1 MGRDTFMED
10 KFQIDITPQLESFAH
25 QLEQEDRVIFSA
37 GFGDGKTYFLNR
49 FQEEYKDKYIFFT
62 VYPVNY
68 VISENGHILEYIK
81 RDILVQLAN
90 DNGYYLDKV
99 KLGKVLESISNVIS
113 LEGLA
118 SFATGMPFL
127 SVLSSL
133 VKGKVGEFKDYLN
146 EPHLSTD
153 KFVDS
158 LNYRGSVYEND
169 AYTVF
174 IARSLDALRKL
185 ESKKMVLV
193 IEDLDRLEPGKI
205 FNVLNVFGS
214 HLDRPFF
221 NKTGESIKNKFGFD
235 KIITVMDYS
244 KVEKCFEYM
253 YGNDQNFQGF
263 LSKFMISKPY
273 NYSITDLA
281 RKVVAD
287 KLYPLYD
294 LDSDPGIVYSTLL
307 ILLKGRS
314 IRELE
319 RIYNYDPK
327 SDIKDT
333 SRSIGSYVISK
344 DSPLLLRELYLLK
357 FNLNLLP
364 PDLNSTRKNQDDL
377 NLFLHLYSP
386 YVFLSEFPNCIVY
399 KGDFYKLTLYG
410 LHGEFITA
418 KVEQTFI
425 RVSPYYEINNNLSSI
440 IDSIRTKLRQ
450 MCFVV

>member
-1 MGRDTFMED
+1 MED

-49 FQEEYKDKYIFFT
+49 FQEEYKDEYVFFT

-68 VISENGHILEYIK
+68 VISENEHILEYIK
-81 RDILVQLAN
+81 RGILTQLAD
-90 DNGYYLDKV
+90 DNGFYLDEIKP
-99 KLGKVLESISNVIS
+99 GKVLESVVNSIP
-113 LEGLA
+113 LEGIMSVA
-118 SFATGMPFL
+118 AFVTGMPFL
-127 SVLSSL
+127 SGLSAL
-133 VKGKVGEFKDYLN
+133 VNGRIKELNADLN
-146 EPHLSTD
+146 EAHISTD
-153 KFVDS
+153 KYKDS
-158 LNYRGSVYEND
+158 LNYRGSIYEND
-169 AYTVF
+169 AFTVF
-174 IARSLDALRKL
+174 IAKSLDALRKL
-185 ESKKMVLV
+185 EKKKIVLI

-205 FNVLNVFGS
+205 FNILNVFGS

-287 KLYPLYD
+287 KLFPLYD

-333 SRSIGSYVISK
+333 SRSIGSYVIYK

-364 PDLNSTRKNQDDL
+364 PDLNSTRKNQDDH

-386 YVFLSEFPNCIVY
+386 YVFLSEFPKCIVY

-418 KVEQTFI
+418 KAEQTFT

-450 MCFVV
+450 MCFGV